1 MPLHRRGASWATSGA
16 RLPFARFVFVYPVS
30 DGDDDTGR
38 DPLRNRIDP
47 DSFFFSF
54 SFFLPSFFLPSFS
67 SFSTEFS
74 SLSCV
79 PDAAISCECRL
90 RFFFSF
96 FFWLLLAFYRVLLV
110 FTKK

>member
-54 SFFLPSFFLPSFS
+54 SFFF
-67 SFSTEFS
+67 TEF
-74 SLSCV
+74 
-79 PDAAISCECRL
+79 
-90 RFFFSF
+90 FFTEF
-96 FFWLLLAFYRVLLV
+96 FVVFDRVFQPIVCSRRGHFL
-110 FTKK
+110 